1 MPRCAK
7 VIAFLSLLPCLSF
20 PSSAQSKAG
29 ASASPSAAAEHA
41 VGLATAGHC
50 AEALPELR
58 KSVRTVTDSDLKKRA
73 GLAGVRCAM
82 TRNQPYDAVE
92 FLQILRRD
100 FPRDPEVLYQAT
112 HAYSDLSTRA
122 SQDLLQ
128 EAPFSYQVHELGAE
142 AMEVQGR
149 WDDAAGEYR
158 KILEINP
165 TLPGI
170 HYRLGR
176 VLLSKPSPPPELLQ
190 EAKLN
195 FEQELKI
202 DPQNAGAEGV
212 LGELALQAN
221 QWPDA
226 IDHFT
231 RATKLDNGFAEA
243 YVGLGSSLIAE
254 KRFPE
259 AVPVLE
265 TAVKLQPDNPTAHY
279 NLAIALSRTG
289 RKEDADREFAIHRKM
304 QEANPAA
311 ATGTPDQ

>member
-1 MPRCAK
+1 MARCAK

-20 PSSAQSKAG
+20 PSPAQSKAG
-29 ASASPSAAAEHA
+29 ASAGPSAAAEHA

-58 KSVRTVTDSDLKKRA
+58 KSVRNVTESDLKKRA

-311 ATGTPDQ
+311 ATGTPNQ